1 MLTLFILSLVVLP
14 AKALPGSC
22 SFDRNLCGFQ
32 TDSTHSSWILN
43 LKGGYVHLEA
53 VGPTGSTGS
62 VGMSGVLLSE
72 ELEDPEE
79 WRCLRLQYRISS
91 SGSLQVALRSEA
103 ESFDRP
109 LWTSHQPTHTWGSI
123 SIDIHNSTQPYRV
136 VLEGHSGGEAGGA
149 VSISDTHIT
158 YGYCIECDFEENHLC
173 GYKNQGN
180 SKVKWSVG
188 GGSLEAT
195 PTQPNTRGRYM
206 YVDTA
211 DAQAFQEVTQLAS
224 PLTTEPLSGCL
235 SFLFQQQ
242 QAEAHRLALYQR
254 DAAGHYR
261 PLWKAPAPHG
271 YVGVWLPVQV
281 ELKAPY
287 PVQLVFE
294 ASNSPAG
301 GQVMLDDIAFSPEF
315 CNAGTKPMFDPS
327 VANCDFEFGFC
338 KYSQG
343 KRGAPMWKR
352 VSLQPNI
359 YQAGDHT
366 TGSGAF
372 LLTARFADRSSSV
385 SHLLGPVLP
394 AGLRFCLRFFTSL
407 RGFGSGV
414 SLLAV
419 YLQHTHTGAL
429 QRVWHQTETSRD
441 VWTANEI
448 MLDTQHSAQV
458 VIVSAC
464 KSLWSCTSVALDD
477 ISLSLGDCAPPSG
490 PTGPLLCDFEAGLCG
505 YSQDPEDSA
514 NWLRTRGPTPTV
526 FTGPPGDH
534 TSGRGHYLYIE
545 ASVMLT
551 EQRAR
556 LLSGTLRGSR
566 GQQCLRFFY
575 SMFGSGC
582 GDLSVLLRRP
592 LNGRDVLL
600 WKRSGEQG
608 ISWLRA
614 TLNYQCDE
622 QHQIVFEAS
631 RGSSVRSDIAIDDI
645 TFESGPCPDTEDYIK
660 LSSFPSGANAGNI
673 FH

>member
-1 MLTLFILSLVVLP
+1 M
-14 AKALPGSC
+14 
-22 SFDRNLCGFQ
+22 
-32 TDSTHSSWILN
+32 DSAYSSWKLN
-43 LKGGYVHLEA
+43 LTGGYVYLEA
-53 VGPTGSTGS
+53 AGSTGSTGS
-62 VGMSGVLLSE
+62 TGSMGMSGVLLSE

-79 WRCLRLQYRISS
+79 WRCLRLQYRVSS

-109 LWTSHQPTHTWGSI
+109 LWTSQPTHSWASI
-123 SIDIHNSTQPYRV
+123 SIDIRNSTQPYRV
-136 VLEGHSGGEAGGA
+136 VLEGHSGGDAGVA
-149 VSISDTHIT
+149 VSISDTLIT
-158 YGYCIECDFEENHLC
+158 RGYCIECDFEENHLC

-188 GGSLEAT
+188 DESLEAT
-195 PTQPNTRGRYM
+195 PMQSNTRGRYM
-206 YVDTA
+206 YVHTA
-211 DAQAFQEVTQLAS
+211 DAHQASQEATQLAS

-235 SFLFQQQ
+235 SFLVQQQ
-242 QAEAHRLALYQR
+242 QAEGHRVVLYLR
-254 DAAGHYR
+254 DAAGHYQ
-261 PLWKAPAPHG
+261 PLWRAPAPHG
-271 YVGVWLPVQV
+271 HEGVWIPVQV

-338 KYSQG
+338 KYSQ
-343 KRGAPMWKR
+343 RERYASVWKR
-352 VSLQPNI
+352 VSVRPNV
-359 YQAGDHT
+359 YQGGDHT
-366 TGSGAF
+366 TGTGAF
-372 LLTARFADRSSSV
+372 LLSARFPDRSSSV
-385 SHLLGPVLP
+385 SRLLGPVLP

-407 RGFGSGV
+407 RGFGSGAPP
-414 SLLAV
+414 LAV
-419 YLQHTHTGAL
+419 YLQHTHTGDL
-429 QRVWHQTETSRD
+429 QKVWHQTETSRD
-441 VWTANEI
+441 VWIANEI
-448 MLDTQHSAQV
+448 MLHTQHNAQV

-464 KSLWSCTSVALDD
+464 TSLWSCTSVALDD

-490 PTGPLLCDFEAGLCG
+490 PTGPLLCDFEAGLCS

-514 NWLRTRGPTPTV
+514 DWLRTRGPTPTA

-545 ASVMLT
+545 ASLMLT

-556 LLSGTLRGSR
+556 LLSGMLRGSR

-592 LNGRDVLL
+592 RNGRDVLL

-660 LSSFPSGANAGNI
+660 LSGFPDGENAGNI
-673 FH
+673 I